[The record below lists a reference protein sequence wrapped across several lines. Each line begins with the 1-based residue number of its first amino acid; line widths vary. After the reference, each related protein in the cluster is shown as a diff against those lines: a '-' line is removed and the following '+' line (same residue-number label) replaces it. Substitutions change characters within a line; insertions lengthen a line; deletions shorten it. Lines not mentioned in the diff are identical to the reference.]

1 MATPSTCS
9 PTTARWWPTVSNGPE
24 APRVRTV
31 VEKPWFSGLFRI
43 RAGQVAGEG
52 GARGFVGDDLRGV
65 EAHQFVGK
73 DDPLLGGVQV
83 VVGYSPGA
91 VAAGLEVGGGD
102 ADIRWRGGEVGIQL
116 GDHPVD
122 AEAGVVDIVDDQ
134 DAARR

>member
-1 MATPSTCS
+1 
-9 PTTARWWPTVSNGPE
+9 
-24 APRVRTV
+24 
-31 VEKPWFSGLFRI
+31 
-43 RAGQVAGEG
+43 
-52 GARGFVGDDLRGV
+52 V

-134 DAARR
+134 DAARRLNAGEGRVEALHHHLVVAAVDAAVVAGGGRGGGGGGCGGAGPGPGGHRPRWGPP